1 MSTAIEKK
9 GYKYTEE
16 FGYIPENW
24 EVKSFNA
31 CFTFLGT
38 NTYSRDELALEGKV
52 KNIHYGDI
60 LTTYP
65 TILESKNINTFLITP
80 LESKTYSYCRNGD
93 IIIADTAED
102 NTVGKA
108 VEIQGIAEDEK
119 VIAGLHTMLCRTQK
133 EVAFSKKF
141 LGYFINSS
149 IYHNQLIP
157 LITGI
162 KVSSISKTEIKTTY
176 ILRPPLPEQEKIA
189 EVLGDV
195 DELIENTQQLIE
207 KKKNL
212 KIAAMQKLLTPKKD
226 WETKE
231 LGSIGFMTA
240 GGTPATNVP
249 KYWNGDINWLQS
261 GAVQNNIIY
270 YGEDLVKKITSSGLK
285 NSAAYLIKKD
295 SVLIALTGAT
305 CANIGYLTFPSAANQ
320 SVVSLEPYQYNP
332 YFLYQ
337 KLLMERN
344 GILSLRG
351 GSAQGGVTLKNLQKY
366 KICIPTDIK
375 IQNKIAAVLF
385 DMDKEIETLEQELA
399 KYKDLKFGMMQE
411 LLTGKVRLI

>member
-1 MSTAIEKK
+1 MNAIMKK
-9 GYKYTEE
+9 QGYKYTEE
-16 FGYIPENW
+16 FGYIPKDW
-24 EVKSFNA
+24 GVSKLGKYIKVQGGYSFNSEN
-31 CFTFLGT
+31 FRKSGVPVIRISNILGDDVIIGDDT
-38 NTYSRDELALEGKV
+38 VYYEPFNIREEYIIENEDILIAMSGATTGKV
-52 KNIHYGDI
+52 GVYRYENLAYQNQRVGRFVSISNDMVM
-60 LTTYP
+60 TY
-65 TILESKNINTFLITP
+65 LKQFLKFNTFINELNKSLAQGAQPNISSKQIEKISITVP
-80 LESKTYSYCRNGD
+80 N
-93 IIIADTAED
+93 
-102 NTVGKA
+102 
-108 VEIQGIAEDEK
+108 
-119 VIAGLHTMLCRTQK
+119 
-133 EVAFSKKF
+133 KK
-141 LGYFINSS
+141 
-149 IYHNQLIP
+149 
-157 LITGI
+157 
-162 KVSSISKTEIKTTY
+162 
-176 ILRPPLPEQEKIA
+176 EQEKIA